1 MTSSAPPS
9 PGGAWLSQS
18 RETAFHAITSKS
30 AVGFDEEAGWLWVT
44 TFGDPAAEYR
54 AVRED
59 VGMWD
64 LSPLNKWDVRGID
77 AVEAVQRVNTND
89 IVGMRV
95 GQVRYG
101 AFVDEDGLLVD
112 DGTVYKHADD
122 HLWMCTNG
130 DERADYFADATKGL
144 EVSIE
149 YIAPELPS
157 MQIQGPRSRELMRTI
172 TDAPIDELA
181 YFTFFPE
188 QIQIGGIPAW
198 VSRTGF
204 SGELGY
210 EVFLRPEHAE
220 ALWEAVE
227 SAGARPYGVEIIEA
241 IRVETGMIVTGYD
254 YDEHERSPYDLGL
267 DRMVALDG
275 AGEFMGKDELRT
287 IAADPPNRFK
297 TIKLE
302 HDTLPEYGAALTKDG
317 EDVGVL
323 TSPALSPILGPL
335 GLAIIRTDVAVDGT
349 QVDVA
354 MPDGSTQAGTID
366 VLALYDPKKTRPR
379 A

>member
-1 MTSSAPPS
+1 MSE
-9 PGGAWLSQS
+9 S
-18 RETAFHAITSKS
+18 RQTAFHPVTSKI
-30 AVGFDEEAGWLWVT
+30 AAGFMEQSGWWWVT
-44 TFGDPAAEYR
+44 NFGDTDAEYR
-54 AVRED
+54 AVREG

-64 LSPLNKWDVRGID
+64 LSPLNKWEFRGPD
-77 AVEAVQRVNTND
+77 ALEAVQRIHSND
-89 IVGMRV
+89 VIGMGTGR
-95 GQVRYG
+95 VRYG
-101 AFVDEDGLLVD
+101 AFLDEDGLLVD
-112 DGTVYKHADD
+112 DGTVFKHTDH
-122 HLWMCTNG
+122 HLWVCTNG
-130 DERADYFADATKGL
+130 NEHFDYFTESTKGL
-144 EVSIE
+144 DVSFAF
-149 YIAPELPS
+149 IAPELPS

-227 SAGARPYGVEIIEA
+227 SAGARPYGVEIIEV

-297 TIKLE
+297 TIRLE
-302 HDTLPEYGAALTKDG
+302 QDTLPEYGAALTKDG

-335 GLAIIRTDVAVDGT
+335 GLAIISTGVAVDGT